1 MGKEKSMYTYNMM
14 VFTLKKGE
22 ILQYVKIQMNL
33 DDIMINEMSHT
44 EKHKYYML
52 SLILWNLKKYI
63 KGDFIKTEI
72 G

>member
-1 MGKEKSMYTYNMM
+1 MEYYKNTR
-14 VFTLKKGE
+14 KKK
-22 ILQYVKIQMNL
+22 ILPFEARQMNL
-33 DDIMINEMSHT
+33 EGIMINEMSHT
-44 EKHKYYML
+44 EKDKYYML

>member
-1 MGKEKSMYTYNMM
+1 MEYYKNTR
-14 VFTLKKGE
+14 KK
-22 ILQYVKIQMNL
+22 ILPFEATQMNL
-33 DDIMINEMSHT
+33 EGIMINEMSHT